1 MRSDSG
7 MEGHMGDRASTNA
20 LGWQLAALLF
30 AGATI
35 GAFAFGIMEYR
46 AAHSLAA
53 QLAVATTDAKHAH
66 EEAARLKNQLSM
78 DAPRR

>member
-1 MRSDSG
+1 MRFDSG
-7 MEGHMGDRASTNA
+7 MQRHMRIRASTNA

-35 GAFAFGIMEYR
+35 GASAFGLMEYR
-46 AAHSLAA
+46 AAHSLSA
-53 QLAVATTDAKHAH
+53 QLDVATADAKHAH

-78 DAPRR
+78 DTPRR